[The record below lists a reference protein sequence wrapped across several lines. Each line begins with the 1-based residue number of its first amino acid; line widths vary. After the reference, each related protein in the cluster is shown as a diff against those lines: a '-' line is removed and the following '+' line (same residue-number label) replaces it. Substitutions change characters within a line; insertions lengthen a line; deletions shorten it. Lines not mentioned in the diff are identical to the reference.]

1 MTYTSWIRTSP
12 PDHRLAARLGD
23 ACSAASPRDNRPAAN
38 MDQLVMTRRGTATSP
53 DDDEVFHYPDGIAL
67 PPSHPGD
74 TLAEELAAR
83 GLTANALA
91 LKLRVPANRISDIVR
106 GRRALTAETAL
117 RLGRYFGTGAKFWV
131 DLQASFDL
139 AVAERD
145 FGAEIERDIEPA

>member
-1 MTYTSWIRTSP
+1 MTFISWTRT
-12 PDHRLAARLGD
+12 D
-23 ACSAASPRDNRPAAN
+23 
-38 MDQLVMTRRGTATSP
+38 MDQTVMARPISP
-53 DDDEVFHYPDGIAL
+53 ASRPDYETIFHYADGIPL

-74 TLAEELAAR
+74 TLADELAAR

-91 LKLRVPANRISDIVR
+91 LKLRVPANRITDIVR

-131 DLQASFDL
+131 DLQAAYDL

-145 FGAEIERDIEPA
+145 LGPAIESEVDPA

>member
-1 MTYTSWIRTSP
+1 MTFISWTRTDMDRMVMARAVSP
-12 PDHRLAARLGD
+12 ASRPD
-23 ACSAASPRDNRPAAN
+23 
-38 MDQLVMTRRGTATSP
+38 
-53 DDDEVFHYPDGIAL
+53 DDDEVFHYADGISL
-67 PPSHPGD
+67 PPSHPGE
-74 TLAEELAAR
+74 TLADELSAR

-131 DLQASFDL
+131 DLQAGYDL

-145 FGAEIERDIEPA
+145 LGAIVEKEIDPA

>member
-1 MTYTSWIRTSP
+1 MTFISWTRT
-12 PDHRLAARLGD
+12 DMDQMVMTR
-23 ACSAASPRDNRPAAN
+23 AASPAPRPDN
-38 MDQLVMTRRGTATSP
+38 
-53 DDDEVFHYPDGIAL
+53 DDEVFHYPDGISL

-74 TLAEELAAR
+74 TLADELAAR
-83 GLTANALA
+83 GLSANALA

-131 DLQASFDL
+131 DLQASYDL

-145 FGAEIERDIEPA
+145 LAAIIEQEIDPA